1 MPNNPTIVFPA
12 AKQVRIEDRDIP
24 SPKPGQVLVKTRRSL
39 ISTGTE
45 LTIFSGDFPPQDS
58 YWAQYG
64 KYPFVAGYSNV
75 GVVEAVGEGVDA
87 TLQGKRVGTFTPHA
101 AWITAWASDAYLV
114 PDDVSDE
121 DATFFAIGLIVM
133 NGVRLAQLQLG
144 ESVVV
149 YGLGLIGQFCARFCQ
164 LSGARPVIGLDVAPK
179 RLGLLPT
186 GPGFIA
192 QDSKA
197 KDPAEFV
204 KSATKGRMAD
214 VVFETTGNQNL
225 IPGEFAAL
233 KNQGR
238 FIVLSSPRGPSTI
251 DFHDLVNARS
261 THIIGAHQMSSPAY
275 ETPFNVWTKARNT
288 EFFFDL
294 VRRKEFACGPLVS
307 HRSPYAKAG
316 DLYHM
321 LLTDRSAAMGCVIEW
336 GG

>member
-1 MPNNPTIVFPA
+1 MPGNPTIVFPKA
-12 AKQVRIEDRDIP
+12 REVRIEDRDIP
-24 SPKPGQVLVKTRRSL
+24 TPKPGQVLVKTRRSL

-45 LTIFSGDFPPQDS
+45 LTIFSGEFPPQNS
-58 YWAQYG
+58 YWADYG

-75 GVVEAVGEGVDA
+75 GVVEAVGDGVDPA
-87 TLQGKRVGTFTPHA
+87 WKGKRVGSFTAHA
-101 AWITAWASDAYLV
+101 AWITAWATDAYPV
-114 PDDVSDE
+114 PDEVSDE
-121 DATFFAIGLIVM
+121 EATFFAIGLIVM

-149 YGLGLIGQFCARFCQ
+149 YGLGLIGQFCSRFCH

-186 GPGFIA
+186 ASGFIA

-204 KSATKGRMAD
+204 KAATRGRMAD

-233 KNQGR
+233 KKQGR

-261 THIIGAHQMSSPAY
+261 THIIGAHQMSTPEH
-275 ETPFNVWTKARNT
+275 ETPYNVWTKARNT
-288 EFFFDL
+288 ELFFDL
-294 VRRKEFACGPLVS
+294 IRRKEFACGPLVS
-307 HRSPYAKAG
+307 HRSKYDKAG
-316 DLYHM
+316 DLYTM
-321 LLTDRSAAMGCVIEW
+321 LLADRSAAMGCVIEW
-336 GG
+336 Q